1 MLITYIRTDIPGTLL
16 NLGGV
21 PKNNYRLEEIIIT
34 NERCNYFDLINED
47 NKNQTAKVLEKYF
60 YSVNGIWDYVSVVQ
74 DEIEEYKN
82 LPTIEE
88 VNVQADRAVKYAS
101 WFVANACNF
110 RNEFNEDVFKS
121 NLCGMNFLIDK
132 LLAINFAD
140 IFNQKD
146 SYGSESEFGEAL
158 VLSVVECRKNWDNE
172 AISVVHDGFEV
183 DISKLYIGMTVKNYK
198 VLCELL
204 GQPVKEGNSRKAQLD
219 DFKRYFDWEK
229 SGQKFIITDIYDTPL
244 TKEDR
249 RKLGNNSIYVQCI
262 EVILLQYLSK
272 QKGFTRTFTKRAWW
286 EMLGIT
292 NHKYGRVSETQ
303 LRNLDYT
310 VTPFEIRHFYQR
322 CNKKLEQILF
332 SALNS
337 LKNRKLITYE
347 IQMVIVE
354 HDQKGRERH
363 FLASDDDKKNIL
375 QAERHILH
383 NVMGYDKMFQV
394 FIRYQ
399 QGEFYQ
405 KVGNLIHE
413 KYGWDYYYKQ
423 VKVIY
428 TPEDIR
434 EALPQ
439 MEINLQKEL
448 LNRKV
453 IDFLNNNAQEFYNK
467 KVEEYEEKTK
477 NLIKEYI
484 GEPEPVCMSKNNSL
498 WKIPDTYLTA
508 QSILT
513 EELIRIGHKDMTF
526 SAEDFLKSNEEL
538 DDLFQFD
545 K

>member
-1 MLITYIRTDIPGTLL
+1 MNGITGTLL
-16 NLGGV
+16 NLSGV
-21 PKNNYRLEEIIIT
+21 PKNNYRLEESIII
-34 NERCNYFDLINED
+34 NERCNYFDIINED

-60 YSVNGIWDYVSVVQ
+60 YSVNGICDYVSVVQ

-82 LPTIEE
+82 LPTMEE
-88 VNVQADRAVKYAS
+88 VKVQADRAVKYAS
-101 WFVANACNF
+101 HFVVNACNF
-110 RNEFNEDVFKS
+110 GNEFDADVFKS

-146 SYGSESEFGEAL
+146 VYKSEREFGEAL

-172 AISVVHDGFEV
+172 PISDEYKPVVHDGFEV
-183 DISKLYIGMTVKNYK
+183 DTSKLYIGMTVKNYK

-204 GQPVKEGNSRKAQLD
+204 GQPVKAGKSRICQLEE
-219 DFKRYFDWEK
+219 FKRYFDWEK
-229 SGQKFIITDIYDTPL
+229 SGQKFIVTDIYDTPL
-244 TKEDR
+244 TKEDK

-262 EVILLQYLSK
+262 EVILLQFLSK
-272 QKGFTRTFTKRAWW
+272 QEGFTRTFTKKMWW

-310 VTPFEIRHFYQR
+310 VTQFEIRHFYQR

-354 HDQKGRERH
+354 HDERGKERY
-363 FLASDDDKKNIL
+363 FLASDNDKKNIL

-394 FIRYQ
+394 FIKSQ

-405 KVGNLIHE
+405 KVSNLIYE
-413 KYGWDYYYKQ
+413 KYGWNYYFKQ

-448 LNRKV
+448 LNKKV

-477 NLIKEYI
+477 NLLKEYI
-484 GEPEPVCMSKNNSL
+484 GEPEPESMKKSNSM

-513 EELIRIGHKDMTF
+513 DELIKIGHKDMTF
-526 SAEDFLKSNEEL
+526 SVEDFIKSNAEL
-538 DDLFQFD
+538 DDLFSFD

>member
-1 MLITYIRTDIPGTLL
+1 M
-16 NLGGV
+16 
-21 PKNNYRLEEIIIT
+21 
-34 NERCNYFDLINED
+34 
-47 NKNQTAKVLEKYF
+47 
-60 YSVNGIWDYVSVVQ
+60 
-74 DEIEEYKN
+74 
-82 LPTIEE
+82 EE
-88 VNVQADRAVKYAS
+88 VKVQTDRVVKYAS
-101 WFVANACNF
+101 KFVVSVCNSINVF
-110 RNEFNEDVFKS
+110 DEGEFKNK
-121 NLCGMNFLIDK
+121 LCGINSLLDK
-132 LLAINFAD
+132 LLAIIFAD
-140 IFNQKD
+140 ILNQKD
-146 SYGSESEFGEAL
+146 VYESEMEFGEAL
-158 VLSVVECRKNWDNE
+158 IVSVIECRRDWKNEQITDVYKPVE
-172 AISVVHDGFEV
+172 HDVFEI
-183 DISKLYIGMTVKNYK
+183 DTSQLSIGMTVKNYK

-204 GQPVKEGNSRKAQLD
+204 GQSIKAGKSRICQLEE
-219 DFKRYFDWEK
+219 FKRYFDWEK

-262 EVILLQYLSK
+262 EVILLQFLSK
-272 QKGFTRTFTKRAWW
+272 QKGFTRTFTKRMWW

-303 LRNLDYT
+303 LKNLDYT
-310 VTPFEIRHFYQR
+310 VTQFEIRHFYQR

-347 IQMVIVE
+347 IQTVIVE
-354 HDQKGRERH
+354 HDKKGRERH
-363 FLASDDDKKNIL
+363 FLASDADKKNIL

-394 FIRYQ
+394 FIKFQ
-399 QGEFYQ
+399 QGDFYQ
-405 KVGNLIHE
+405 KVSNLIYE

-467 KVEEYEEKTK
+467 KVEEYEGKTK

-484 GEPEPVCMSKNNSL
+484 GDPEPIGMKKKNSL

-513 EELIRIGHKDMTF
+513 DELIKIGHKDMTF
-526 SAEDFLKSNEEL
+526 SVEDFLESNAEL
-538 DDLFQFD
+538 DDLFSFD

>member
-1 MLITYIRTDIPGTLL
+1 M
-16 NLGGV
+16 
-21 PKNNYRLEEIIIT
+21 EELVIT

-47 NKNQTAKVLEKYF
+47 NKNQAAKILEKYY
-60 YSVNGIWDYVSVVQ
+60 YSANGIWDYVSVVQ
-74 DEIEEYKN
+74 DEIEEYRN

-88 VNVQADRAVKYAS
+88 VKVQADRAVKYAS
-101 WFVANACNF
+101 GFIVNTCNSG
-110 RNEFNEDVFKS
+110 NEFDADVFKS

-146 SYGSESEFGEAL
+146 SYGSEREFGEAL
-158 VLSVVECRKNWDNE
+158 VLSAVECRKNWNNE
-172 AISVVHDGFEV
+172 PISDEYKPVVHDGFEV
-183 DISKLYIGMTVKNYK
+183 DTSKLYIGMTVKNYK

-204 GQPVKEGNSRKAQLD
+204 GQSVKAGKSRICQLD
-219 DFKRYFDWEK
+219 EFKRYFDWEK

-272 QKGFTRTFTKRAWW
+272 QKGFTRTFTKRTWW

-394 FIRYQ
+394 FIKFQ

-405 KVGNLIHE
+405 KVGDLIHE

-484 GEPEPVCMSKNNSL
+484 GEPEPIGMRKNNSL

-513 EELIRIGHKDMTF
+513 DELIKIGHKDMTF
-526 SAEDFLKSNEEL
+526 SAQDFIESNAEL
-538 DDLFQFD
+538 DDLFSFD